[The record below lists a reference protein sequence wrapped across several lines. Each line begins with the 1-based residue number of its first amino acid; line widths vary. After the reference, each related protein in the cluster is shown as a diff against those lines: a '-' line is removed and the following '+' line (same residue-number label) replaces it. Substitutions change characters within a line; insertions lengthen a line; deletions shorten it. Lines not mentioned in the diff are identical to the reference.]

1 MELVSDIVFELDQLP
16 DDYNTIAEHKLVP
29 MAMEP
34 LLDSLDNILV
44 AMGYNKMELAKKC
57 NEVIFLGE
65 GAYRNKVYISS
76 PLSKIDVLRYH
87 HRQYS
92 QLSDTLI

>member
-57 NEVIFLGE
+57 NEVIFWERGHIE
-65 GAYRNKVYISS
+65 IKYIFRA
-76 PLSKIDVLRYH
+76 PCLK
-87 HRQYS
+87 
-92 QLSDTLI
+92 